1 MHPVITRTPTSL
13 LDSCLRKYIMRTY
26 LLCMLACSAAAFN
39 VASRR
44 EVLKLAAVG
53 FAPLAPLAPLPVYA
67 KGKRSM
73 ELAASEAEEK
83 VCASPAL
90 IMKELPCTVPSCTY
104 G

>member
-1 MHPVITRTPTSL
+1 MPPTAEFDRWLAS
-13 LDSCLRKYIMRTY
+13 SASISASAA
-26 LLCMLACSAAAFN
+26 ACSAAAFN

-53 FAPLAPLAPLPVYA
+53 LAPLAPLAPLPVYA

>member
-1 MHPVITRTPTSL
+1 MRCILSSHAHRLAFWIPV
-13 LDSCLRKYIMRTY
+13 LRKYIMRTY

-53 FAPLAPLAPLPVYA
+53 LAPLAPLAPLPVYA

-90 IMKELPCTVPSCTY
+90 IMKELPCGTY

>member
-13 LDSCLRKYIMRTY
+13 LDSCLRKYIYMRTY

-44 EVLKLAAVG
+44 EVLKGAIVG
-53 FAPLAPLAPLPVYA
+53 LVPLAPLPVYA

-73 ELAASEAEEK
+73 ELAAAEAEEK
-83 VCASPAL
+83 ACATPAFD
-90 IMKELPCTVPSCTY
+90 IKEL
-104 G
+104 